1 MAMSTAWEPDW
12 VLRPGEV
19 IADYLTELGGSVEAL
34 ARASELPT
42 SVLEGIVNDDGPIT
56 EDIARS
62 LYRGTGLS
70 PEFWLNLE
78 RNYRTGLAAGK
89 TVL

>member
-1 MAMSTAWEPDW
+1 MSTAWEPDW

-19 IADYLTELGGSVEAL
+19 ISDYLTEMGGSVEAL
-34 ARASELPT
+34 ASASGLPVD
-42 SVLEGIVNDDGPIT
+42 VLQGIVDGDDPIT
-56 EDIARS
+56 DDIARS

-78 RNYRTGLAAGK
+78 RTYRDGLAQGK
-89 TVL
+89 SVL